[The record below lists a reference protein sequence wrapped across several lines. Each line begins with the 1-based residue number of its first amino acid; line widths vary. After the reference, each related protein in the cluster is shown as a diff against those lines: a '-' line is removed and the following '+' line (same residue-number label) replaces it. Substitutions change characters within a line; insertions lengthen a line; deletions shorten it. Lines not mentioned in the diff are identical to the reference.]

1 MTMHQWEFNS
11 LCQDVTRKQAMITKQ
26 KAIIQRLEQIIRQ
39 WAMRLN
45 VSDPQ
50 AAALMLDDLVDAR
63 IMAEHTEEKK
73 Q

>member
-1 MTMHQWEFNS
+1 MTIHQWEFNS
-11 LCQDVTRKQAMITKQ
+11 LCQDVTRKQEMIAKQ
-26 KAIIQRLEQIIRQ
+26 KAIILRLEQIIRQ

-45 VSDPQ
+45 ASDPQ

-63 IMAEHTEEKK
+63 IMAEHTEETK

>member
-1 MTMHQWEFNS
+1 
-11 LCQDVTRKQAMITKQ
+11 MIAKQ
-26 KAIIQRLEQIIRQ
+26 KAIILRLEQIIRQ

-63 IMAEHTEEKK
+63 IMAEHTEGEKE
-73 Q
+73 